1 MAIVRLC
8 VPHLCIPATKNN
20 KRWQH
25 KRQHD
30 GWDVNLW
37 KYEQESKQAK
47 ARHGK
52 PRQASQARQSQAKPG
67 IDDKNAAYRSLKT
80 SFKKSLMGAL

>member
-1 MAIVRLC
+1 MAIVLLC

-52 PRQASQARQSQAKPG
+52 PRQARQARKSQAKPS
-67 IDDKNAAYRSLKT
+67 IDDIIEALGTHLKNLV
-80 SFKKSLMGAL
+80 GAL

>member
-1 MAIVRLC
+1 MAIVLLC

-67 IDDKNAAYRSLKT
+67 IEGKMSHIEALRNYN
-80 SFKKSLMGAL
+80 KSRMKAL

>member
-1 MAIVRLC
+1 MCPL
-8 VPHLCIPATKNN
+8 PLYTSNKKNN
-20 KRWQH
+20 KRRQH

-52 PRQASQARQSQAKPG
+52 PRQARQARKSQAKPS
-67 IDDKNAAYRSLKT
+67 IDDIIEALGTHLKNLV
-80 SFKKSLMGAL
+80 GAL

>member
-1 MAIVRLC
+1 MAIVLLC

-52 PRQASQARQSQAKPG
+52 PRQARKSQAKPS
-67 IDDKNAAYRSLKT
+67 IDDIIEALGT
-80 SFKKSLMGAL
+80 HLKSLVGAL